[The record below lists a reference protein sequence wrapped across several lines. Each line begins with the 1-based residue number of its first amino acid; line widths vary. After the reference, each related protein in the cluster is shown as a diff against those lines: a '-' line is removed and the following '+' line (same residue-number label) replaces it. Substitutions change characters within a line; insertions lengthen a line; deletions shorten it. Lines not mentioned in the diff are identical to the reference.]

1 MALRQALLAATGS
14 GFLVLA
20 IAGMF
25 LPLLP
30 TTPFLLVASACLA
43 RSSPRLHARL
53 LAHPRLGPMIRA
65 FEQGEGLTRRA
76 KSLAATMI
84 WASMVFAIPALP
96 AFAGQ
101 VGLLGVAILV
111 SAWITAMPTLD
122 SQRPGACGNL
132 AKDQHGGCR
141 DST

>member
-1 MALRQALLAATGS
+1 MSLRHSLLSAAGC

-30 TTPFLLVASACLA
+30 TTPFLLAASACLA
-43 RSSPRLHARL
+43 RGSPRLHARL
-53 LAHPRLGPMIRA
+53 LAHPRLGPPIRA
-65 FEQGEGLTRRA
+65 FERGQGLTRGA
-76 KSLAATMI
+76 KSLAGTTI
-84 WASMVFAIPALP
+84 WASMAFAIPALP

-122 SQRPGACGNL
+122 
-132 AKDQHGGCR
+132 
-141 DST
+141 